1 MKRRTFLLSALGT
14 TGALVIG
21 WGVLPPR
28 SRLGEPADFLDGD
41 DAIALNGWIRIGT
54 DGTPTVAMPR
64 SEMGQ
69 GVHTALLMLVAEE
82 LDVPL
87 DRMRLEQVH
96 SDSIYGNVAA
106 LVDALPFHP
115 LEHDRPQVAAA
126 QWIVAKL
133 AREIALN
140 VTGGSSSV
148 ADAWEVMRMA
158 GATARTALVQAAAA
172 AWDVPAAEC
181 SAQDGVVVHASG
193 KRAHYGE
200 LARRAAAVVPD
211 RVALKP
217 AQDWRLIGTPAPRVD
232 LEAKITGKA
241 IYGIDVR
248 LPGMLY
254 AAVRMSPELG
264 ATLAEVDVDAAL
276 RLPRVRRVVRLPADA
291 GASEGFAV
299 VADTWWHAEQAAR
312 RLAPRWHAGP
322 NARLDDRD
330 IMRSLRRAVETRDGF
345 PFYTRGDADAAFA
358 AAARTLES
366 WYAAP
371 YLAHA
376 QMEPMNCTAR
386 VTAAGVDVWA
396 STQVPDFAHA
406 AAARVAA
413 VDPARVTLH
422 VTLLGGGF
430 GRRLD
435 IDPVVQ
441 AVRVARQTDGRPV
454 QLLWSREQ
462 DTTHDFYR
470 PAQVAR
476 LAAALDANGNVS
488 GWRIRSAGDA
498 ITPRWG
504 ERVYPLLGIDAPD
517 KTTSEGL
524 FDLPY
529 GVANQRIEHVATR
542 SGVPIGSWRSV
553 GHSHNAFFAES
564 FVDELAHAA
573 GKDPYRYRLGLL
585 EAAPRYA
592 AVLKLAAQKADW
604 GGPLADG
611 HARGIA
617 LHKSFGSIVAE
628 VAEVSLG
635 DLGAPQV
642 HRVVCAIDCGTAVN
656 PDIIAQQMEGSVV
669 FGLTAALHG
678 RIDIREGR
686 VQQTNYPDYPLLN
699 LAATPAVETYIVPSD
714 LPPRGVGE
722 PGVPPIAPAVA
733 NALFALTGKRL
744 RQLPLVL

>member
-1 MKRRTFLLSALGT
+1 M
-14 TGALVIG
+14 
-21 WGVLPPR
+21 
-28 SRLGEPADFLDGD
+28 
-41 DAIALNGWIRIGT
+41 N
-54 DGTPTVAMPR
+54 
-64 SEMGQ
+64 
-69 GVHTALLMLVAEE
+69 
-82 LDVPL
+82 
-87 DRMRLEQVH
+87 
-96 SDSIYGNVAA
+96 
-106 LVDALPFHP
+106 
-115 LEHDRPQVAAA
+115 
-126 QWIVAKL
+126 
-133 AREIALN
+133 
-140 VTGGSSSV
+140 
-148 ADAWEVMRMA
+148 
-158 GATARTALVQAAAA
+158 
-172 AWDVPAAEC
+172 
-181 SAQDGVVVHASG
+181 
-193 KRAHYGE
+193 
-200 LARRAAAVVPD
+200 
-211 RVALKP
+211 
-217 AQDWRLIGTPAPRVD
+217 
-232 LEAKITGKA
+232 
-241 IYGIDVR
+241 
-248 LPGMLY
+248 
-254 AAVRMSPELG
+254 
-264 ATLAEVDVDAAL
+264 VDAAL

-312 RLAPRWHAGP
+312 RLVPRWHAGP

-386 VTAAGVDVWA
+386 ITAAGVDVWA

-441 AVRVARQTDGRPV
+441 AVRVARETDGRPV

-476 LAAALDANGNVS
+476 LAAALDADGNVS

-604 GGPLADG
+604 GGPLANG
-611 HARGIA
+611 RARGIA
-617 LHKSFGSIVAE
+617 LHRSFGSIVAE
-628 VAEVSLG
+628 VAEVSLD
-635 DLGAPQV
+635 DLGAPKV
-642 HRVVCAIDCGTAVN
+642 HRVVCAIDCGIAVN

-678 RIDIREGR
+678 RIDIRAGR
-686 VQQTNYPDYPLLN
+686 VQQTNYPAYPLLG
-699 LAATPAVETYIVPSD
+699 LAATPAVETYIVPSQA
-714 LPPRGVGE
+714 PPTGVGE